1 MQPVLTFIFIHFGKT
16 HSTKA
21 KKPKLLFSLVK
32 NSVYDLWLVRCSFF
46 ICEENHLTYL
56 NLCSFL
62 QINFLFKFSLE
73 KISVRFCPFS
83 HGGSHIISPHVHT
96 HISKTLVLVKKK
108 KLVKSVD
115 KSYMSV
121 IEQIMLNYHPSAL
134 CSFFTWLLPGEKIT
148 LNLVSSN
155 YPCWGHSLNQ

>member
-21 KKPKLLFSLVK
+21 KKPILFFSLVK
-32 NSVYDLWLVRCSFF
+32 HFVYDLWLVRCSFF
-46 ICEENHLTYL
+46 TCEKNHLTYP

-96 HISKTLVLVKKK
+96 HFKNFGPSKTLPTAVGYHNRMSI
-108 KLVKSVD
+108 KLKTSQVSRQ
-115 KSYMSV
+115 V
-121 IEQIMLNYHPSAL
+121 IHVGNWTNNAQLSSKCIM
-134 CSFFTWLLPGEKIT
+134 
-148 LNLVSSN
+148 
-155 YPCWGHSLNQ
+155 

>member
-46 ICEENHLTYL
+46 TCEENHLTYL

-73 KISVRFCPFS
+73 KNLSTFLSIFPWRVTYYKPTCT
-83 HGGSHIISPHVHT
+83 HT
-96 HISKTLVLVKKK
+96 HFKNVGPSKTLPTAVGYHNRMSI
-108 KLVKSVD
+108 KLKTSQVSRQ
-115 KSYMSV
+115 V
-121 IEQIMLNYHPSAL
+121 IHVGNWTNNAQLSSKCIM
-134 CSFFTWLLPGEKIT
+134 
-148 LNLVSSN
+148 
-155 YPCWGHSLNQ
+155 